1 MVPSLARGTLSGIE
15 NIARRPASRVAT
27 WKASERSTMELPFR
41 QSKRS
46 LAAAVKCGSNRPT
59 LCGVNAGESMRRSAP
74 FVTLGQ
80 KDALAQQGAQD
91 PRHHLRA
98 DIVVRVRRHH
108 MADAFR
114 IVDKDGG
121 YAEER
126 SASER
131 NVERVIRKDTDA
143 VSLR

>member
-41 QSKRS
+41 RCKRS

-59 LCGVNAGESMRRSAP
+59 LCGVNAGESMRRCRRHSSP
-74 FVTLGQ
+74 SD
-80 KDALAQQGAQD
+80 KKNALAQQGAQD

-131 NVERVIRKDTDA
+131 NV
-143 VSLR
+143 